1 MSDDN
6 LTPPPPPPPP
16 PAAPPASPYV
26 APAAGPKQTLSL
38 VSFILGI
45 AAFVFAWIPFVG
57 IIGFLAGLAA
67 VILGFMAKSKEP
79 AAPKWMWIV
88 GLVGGFVAIA
98 ISIIYIVLF
107 FIAIGMA
114 ASVGDLN
121 YYK

>member
-16 PAAPPASPYV
+16 PAQPASPYV
-26 APAAGPKQTLSL
+26 APTAGPKQTLSL

-45 AAFVFAWIPFVG
+45 AGFVFAWIPVVG

-67 VILGFMAKSKEP
+67 IILGFMAKSKEP
-79 AAPKWMWIV
+79 GAPKWMWIV
-88 GLVGGFVAIA
+88 GLVGGFLAIA
-98 ISIIYIVLF
+98 ISIVYIVLF